1 MAFVR
6 NRLLIGL
13 AAGLAF
19 AGILL
24 YLNLYAPLLT
34 RFQTQREACRL
45 AESEVAEARNLIRAF
60 KAKEIEK
67 TLIQEPQ
74 VPETLEEVTR
84 TGNQVGI
91 TFASVTPHT
100 PEEGEG
106 HRLLPIEMELKSSY
120 EGLGQFL
127 GELDDL
133 KGSLITV
140 RDFTITPKSE
150 DPLKLAVRLSLNLYL
165 AEAEHAG

>member
-1 MAFVR
+1 VVFVL
-6 NRLLIGL
+6 NRRLIVL
-13 AAGLAF
+13 SAGLAV
-19 AGILL
+19 AGIVL

-34 RFQTQREACRL
+34 RFRTQGEACRL
-45 AESEVAEARNLIRAF
+45 AEAEVTEARDLIAAF

-74 VPETLEEVTR
+74 VSETLEEVTR

-106 HRLLPIEMELKSSY
+106 HRVLPIEMELESSY

-140 RDFTITPKSE
+140 RDFIITPKSE
-150 DPLKLAVRLSLNLYL
+150 DPLKLTARLSLNLYL